1 MCFYIGIEDLAANAL
16 IELLQKE
23 ENRSFITYKAL
34 DRYGTQV
41 VSLLSER
48 GEKAVLLLSRENT
61 NAMFRDYSE
70 FFEEDSYDGNEGIRL
85 RAGKSRKD
93 LIVQFRGYLAL
104 DVLMALVDERS
115 VSALGV

>member
-16 IELLQKE
+16 IELLQNE
-23 ENRSFITYKAL
+23 ENRSFITYKEL
-34 DRYGTQV
+34 ERYGTQV
-41 VSLLSER
+41 VRLLSER

-70 FFEEDSYDGNEGIRL
+70 FFEEDSYAGNEGIRL
-85 RAGKSRKD
+85 RTGKSRKD